1 MRSVPRRGR
10 LSKHP
15 AFTLVEVIASI
26 VIVAVLAVT
35 SASLL
40 GNVTSGYTA
49 AATRAELIN
58 DGSAALERLVT
69 SIRDIPL
76 RASVTPAEPSIAT
89 ITTDSI
95 TWDGNQGFALSG
107 TNLQLTVTGVTTTL
121 LGNVSNFQVR
131 AFDQNSAAMAVS
143 LSGNACDP
151 VRRIELTFTLSRNGV
166 SETLRTRVFL
176 RCMMNGASA

>member
-76 RASVTPAEPSIAT
+76 RASVTPARSVTVRRVMLARDSDAR
-89 ITTDSI
+89 TDS
-95 TWDGNQGFALSG
+95 Q
-107 TNLQLTVTGVTTTL
+107 
-121 LGNVSNFQVR
+121 
-131 AFDQNSAAMAVS
+131 
-143 LSGNACDP
+143 
-151 VRRIELTFTLSRNGV
+151 
-166 SETLRTRVFL
+166 
-176 RCMMNGASA
+176 ASAERLGGSDTPAH